1 MATYFETLKSIL
13 SDTLVPTTQEFMRAI
28 PDSLFLGT
36 GFFALI
42 TQNFPLGVLV
52 LAIAELGMSQR
63 ILGSLVGVV
72 QENPVKPYSDKCSAG
87 IPSPYQLSLIGKL
100 MSEVQFPSGPVF
112 LIAGVIAYTLSS
124 TFNFSEELNELGK
137 KEPEWNARIP
147 LSVTFSILFMILYCF
162 WRYMNTCD
170 GVLSLLGST
179 AIGAI
184 IGFIIYTI
192 HVYLFGRDAVNFLG
206 IPLLADR
213 AANGTPLY
221 VCAKQD

>member
-13 SDTLVPTTQEFMRAI
+13 SDTLVPTTQEFVRAV

-52 LAIAELGMSQR
+52 LAIAELAMSQR
-63 ILGSLVGVV
+63 ILGSLVSVV
-72 QENPVKPYSDKCSAG
+72 QENPVKPFSDKCSAG

-112 LIAGVIAYTLSS
+112 LLAGVISYTLSS
-124 TFNFSEELNELGK
+124 TLNFSEELKELGK

-147 LSVTFSILFMILYCF
+147 LSVTFSVLLLAFYVV
-162 WRYMNTCD
+162 WRYMNGCD
-170 GVLSLLGST
+170 DVFYLLGST
-179 AIGAI
+179 AIGAVV
-184 IGFIIYTI
+184 GFVIYII

-221 VCAKQD
+221 ACAKQD

>member
-13 SDTLVPTTQEFMRAI
+13 SDTLIPTSQEFMRAL

-52 LAIAELGMSQR
+52 LAIAELAMSQR

-112 LIAGVIAYTLSS
+112 LLAGVISYIVSS
-124 TFNFSEELNELGK
+124 TFNFSEELKELGK

-147 LSVTFSILFMILYCF
+147 LSVTFSCLLLVFYVV
-162 WRYMNTCD
+162 WRYMNSCD
-170 GVLSLLGST
+170 SVLSLLGST
-179 AIGAI
+179 AIGII
-184 IGFIIYTI
+184 IGFVVYIIHI
-192 HVYLFGRDAVNFLG
+192 YLFGRDAVNFLG

-221 VCAKQD
+221 ACAKQD

>member
-1 MATYFETLKSIL
+1 MATFFATLKSIL
-13 SDTLVPTTQEFMRAI
+13 SDTLIPTSQEFMRAL

-52 LAIAELGMSQR
+52 LAIAELAMSQR
-63 ILGSLVGVV
+63 ILGGIVSVV
-72 QENPVKPYSDKCSAG
+72 QENPIKSYSDKCSAG

-112 LIAGVIAYTLSS
+112 LLAGVISYTLSS
-124 TFNFSEELNELGK
+124 TFNFSQELKELGK

-147 LSVTFSILFMILYCF
+147 LSISFSVLLLAFYIV
-162 WRYMNTCD
+162 WRYINSCD
-170 GVLSLLGST
+170 DVFSLLGST
-179 AIGAI
+179 AIGSI
-184 IGFIIYTI
+184 IGFIIYSI

-221 VCAKQD
+221 ACAKQD

>member
-13 SDTLVPTTQEFMRAI
+13 SDTLIPTTQEFVRAI

-52 LAIAELGMSQR
+52 LAIAELAMSQR
-63 ILGSLVGVV
+63 ILGSLVGIV
-72 QENPVKPYSDKCSAG
+72 QENPVKSFSDKCSSG

-112 LIAGVIAYTLSS
+112 LLAGVISYTLSS
-124 TFNFSEELNELGK
+124 TFNFREELKELGK

-147 LSVTFSILFMILYCF
+147 LAVTFSILLLAFYVV
-162 WRYMNTCD
+162 WRYMNECD
-170 GVLSLLGST
+170 GVFSLLGST
-179 AIGAI
+179 AIGAV
-184 IGFIIYTI
+184 IGFVVYII

-213 AANGTPLY
+213 AANGSPLY
-221 VCAKQD
+221 ACAKQD